1 MVLAIKTYFQ
11 SIGMS
16 AEFSS
21 QTPEI
26 TQEGIVIELSMVDHR
41 WIIYRRLEQMAIP
54 CWCSLGQ
61 PLRVQ
66 VDSGLAVLQL
76 WSIIRQVTASRGEH
90 IDWLQRCWSMHT
102 STPLPDH

>member
-1 MVLAIKTYFQ
+1 MVLAIKIYFQ

-16 AEFSS
+16 AEFLS
-21 QTPEI
+21 QNSEI
-26 TQEGIVIELSMVDHR
+26 DHEGIVIELSMVDHR
-41 WIIYRRLEQMAIP
+41 WIIYRRLKQMAIP

-66 VDSGLAVLQL
+66 VDSSFAVLQL

-90 IDWLQRCWSMHT
+90 IDWLQRCWSIHT